1 MVAALRF
8 THLPVIM
15 NYIIFADL
23 KMSSGGTDDPFWTSS
38 HNHRL
43 ERHIPE

>member
-23 KMSSGGTDDPFWTSS
+23 KMSSGGTEDPFWTSS
-38 HNHRL
+38 
-43 ERHIPE
+43 RHHGLKQHIAE